1 MHPLG
6 RIPVMRHGDVML
18 FESKAIC
25 AYVDRAFD
33 GPPLIPAD
41 AISAALVE
49 QWISLINSAIDPVC
63 VRQYLLAYFFPG
75 TPDGAPD
82 RARIEVSAPQMER
95 QLEIFES
102 ALVRSD
108 FLVGSSFTLAD
119 AYLLPIL
126 FYLHKPSE
134 SAAVLR
140 RSPGLSAFFERMMA
154 RESVRARI
162 PPPMNLG

>member
-1 MHPLG
+1 
-6 RIPVMRHGDVML
+6 MRHGDVML

-82 RARIEVSAPQMER
+82 SRP
-95 QLEIFES
+95 
-102 ALVRSD
+102 
-108 FLVGSSFTLAD
+108 
-119 AYLLPIL
+119 
-126 FYLHKPSE
+126 H
-134 SAAVLR
+134 
-140 RSPGLSAFFERMMA
+140 
-154 RESVRARI
+154 
-162 PPPMNLG
+162 